1 MLPTRATAVMGQGD
15 GRQAGGRT
23 PLSSARRM
31 AVFQVDEGNRL
42 ARKRDQR
49 VKRPEK
55 VSEAN

>member
-1 MLPTRATAVMGQGD
+1 MMGQGD